1 LASQKH
7 SFAGENTVPTTPEA
21 VKFTPD
27 LGQSLEYSPL
37 FHGIHDFPISRI
49 ALASV
54 LLFYRYT
61 VSSSLDV
68 RDEQAAQALSSLC
81 MVRPRVS
88 EGTTLC
94 RSFASYGVATLRCAL
109 SHIQLEAQLFGSS
122 TVHPLSTTFID
133 FSHLYSLD

>member
-54 LLFYRYT
+54 F
-61 VSSSLDV
+61 
-68 RDEQAAQALSSLC
+68 
-81 MVRPRVS
+81 RPR
-88 EGTTLC
+88 
-94 RSFASYGVATLRCAL
+94 
-109 SHIQLEAQLFGSS
+109 SHGRNPSIFD
-122 TVHPLSTTFID
+122 T
-133 FSHLYSLD
+133 